1 METEA
6 FYYDGESSARRK
18 VSLTIAGD
26 NLHLRGASL
35 DLYFPLPEIRL
46 SPPLGSVRRS
56 LYLPDGATCELADES
71 FATTL
76 EHRQGKGFFFRSLHL
91 WEMNL
96 KLALAA
102 LAATIAALGLFV
114 QFGLP
119 MLAKRA
125 AFAIPPAT
133 EASLGIETLHIL
145 DRTLFEPTILAES
158 RQRELRA
165 LFAAVVADLGSE
177 DRPFV
182 LVFRR
187 SRHLGANALA
197 LPGGTVVLTDELEEL
212 NEHDEEIIAVLAHEI
227 GHVRNRHALRQ
238 VIQSST
244 AGLIIAT
251 LTGDVFSATS
261 LAAALPT
268 MLADAKFSRD
278 MEREADD
285 FAAAYLQQKGIPL
298 ERFVAILLRLQHSH
312 DGRSDQEDTEDG
324 VTDYLSTHPATAE
337 RIERLRQDEY

>member
-6 FYYDGESSARRK
+6 FYYDGESSARSK
-18 VSLTIAGD
+18 VSLILAGD
-26 NLHLRGASL
+26 NLHLRGADL
-35 DLYFPLPEIRL
+35 DLYFPLAEIRL

-56 LYLPDGATCELADES
+56 LYLPDGAICEVADES
-71 FATTL
+71 FAAGL
-76 EHRQGKGFFFRSLHL
+76 EHRQGKGSFFRSLHR

-96 KLALAA
+96 KRAFAA
-102 LAATIAALGLFV
+102 LAATIAALGLFI

-133 EASLGIETLHIL
+133 ETSLGMETLHIL
-145 DRTLFEPTILAES
+145 DRTLFEPTTLAES
-158 RQRELRA
+158 RQSELRA
-165 LFAAVVADLGSE
+165 LFAVVVADLE
-177 DRPFV
+177 AADRSFD

-197 LPGGTVVLTDELEEL
+197 LPGGTVVLTDELEKL
-212 NEHDEEIIAVLAHEI
+212 AEHDDEIIAVLAHEI
-227 GHVRNRHALRQ
+227 GHVLNRHALRQ

-278 MEREADD
+278 MEREADN
-285 FAAAYLQQKGIPL
+285 FAAAYLRQEGIPL
-298 ERFVAILLRLQHSH
+298 DRFAAILLRLQLSRG
-312 DGRSDQEDTEDG
+312 GRSDQEGPADG
-324 VTDYLSTHPATAE
+324 ITDYLSTHPATAE
-337 RIERLRQDEY
+337 RIEGLRPQH

>member
-1 METEA
+1 METAA
-6 FYYDGESSARRK
+6 FYYDGESSARRN
-18 VSLTIAGD
+18 VSLVLAGD
-26 NLHLRGASL
+26 TLHLNGSGL
-35 DLYFPLPEIRL
+35 DLYFPLAEIRL

-56 LYLPDGATCELADES
+56 IYFPDGAACEFSDES
-71 FATTL
+71 FASRL
-76 EHRQGKGFFFRSLHL
+76 EHRQGKGSFFRGLHR
-91 WEMNL
+91 WEKNL

-102 LAATIAALGLFV
+102 LAATIAVIGLFI

-145 DRTLFEPTILAES
+145 DRTLFEPSTLAED
-158 RQRELRA
+158 RQSELRT
-165 LFAAVVADLGSE
+165 LFSGIVADLGAA
-177 DRPFV
+177 DRSFA

-197 LPGGTVVLTDELEEL
+197 LPGGTVILTDELEKL
-212 NEHDEEIIAVLAHEI
+212 AEHDEEIVAVLAHEM
-227 GHVRNRHALRQ
+227 GHLRNRHALRQ

-251 LTGDVFSATS
+251 LTGDIFSATS

-268 MLADAKFSRD
+268 MLADAGFSRD

-285 FAAAYLQQKGIPL
+285 FAADYLRQEGIPL
-298 ERFVAILLRLQHSH
+298 DRFAAILLRLRQSR
-312 DGRSDQEDTEDG
+312 GERSEQKNPAPAG
-324 VTDYLSTHPATAE
+324 LSDYLSTHPATAE
-337 RIERLRQDEY
+337 RIERLQQH